1 MKNQTKKKKKKKE
14 KQKKK
19 KKKKKKK
26 KGGKAK
32 INSHVNVGTECC
44 TCVYSVSKRNERQA
58 ALYIS

>member
-1 MKNQTKKKKKKKE
+1 MKNQT
-14 KQKKK
+14 KK

-32 INSHVNVGTECC
+32 INSYVNVGTECC